1 MLGLLDCF
9 FLWLLNQH
17 RNLIVHRS
25 VQRSQRLPS
34 HWIMRGLLLMQGI
47 RHVINLLLYVRLNGL
62 RYRVVVVQV
71 VNRCRFLD
79 GFVDLRWGGLNFELL
94 LNFWIIDLILLIH
107 DLIFKLLR
115 DFMVVDNN
123 VVILFWGWR
132 RITLFAHAETEP
144 IRAISFILRQQKSQ
158 ELVVLSS
165 IPLVDLSEAVIKLN
179 PVDSEGLEIVTSL
192 WVTKSTSV
200 EEGNPHGVDV
210 GFEGVVLRLED
221 ALLEL
226 IEELGRGVGRLRLP

>member
-1 MLGLLDCF
+1 MVFDGHLVHRLLD
-9 FLWLLNQH
+9 
-17 RNLIVHRS
+17 
-25 VQRSQRLPS
+25 
-34 HWIMRGLLLMQGI
+34 G
-47 RHVINLLLYVRLNGL
+47 
-62 RYRVVVVQV
+62 RVVVDFWLDHGGWVILNRFMN
-71 VNRCRFLD
+71 NRCLFHD

>member
-1 MLGLLDCF
+1 VVTSIRSWLRGLGMLGMLGGRLVFDGHLVHRLLD
-9 FLWLLNQH
+9 
-17 RNLIVHRS
+17 
-25 VQRSQRLPS
+25 
-34 HWIMRGLLLMQGI
+34 G
-47 RHVINLLLYVRLNGL
+47 
-62 RYRVVVVQV
+62 RVVVDFWLDHGGWVILNRFMN
-71 VNRCRFLD
+71 NRCLFHD

-200 EEGNPHGVDV
+200 EEGNSHGVDV

-226 IEELGRGVGRLRLP
+226 IEELGRGVRRLGLP